1 MSSMFRYMVS
11 FILCAIFSLL
21 SLHAS
26 ARSGT
31 QTNVDQAQHVTDGK
45 GIPQLSIENL
55 GTVPHPAWTGLYALA
70 YAGVEDYDPALNLKA
85 DSELFN
91 SAVDWL
97 KANLAQDEHGLWVWQ
112 YSFDSTY
119 NDVSIAAPWSS
130 AFAQAVGIQAL
141 LAHWKQTG
149 DRESLVVAK
158 KAAESLFVPLKKG
171 GFLFSSGDDVWFEEV
186 PAPENNPSHILNG
199 HMRTLLALAELA
211 DATGEKRYGEWFVK
225 GSDTLLRW
233 LPLYDAG
240 YWLRYDLNPRK
251 EELLFRLANPYGF
264 ANPEL
269 AIDRIVLRDPLTGE
283 ESVLDVGAQGDAEG
297 PLRIAGNDW
306 GQIEE
311 VDGRTVRR
319 LRPAIGEKQDISSDG
334 QMVSPYSYFYL
345 TLPNRWVDN
354 LRTERFELTV
364 EYFDEQPGN
373 LAVEMRSIA
382 PGPTFRPLADGDLLL
397 SGSGRWR
404 NWKIPVFPR
413 NLGYWVGDSYASKHA
428 QYLKSLA
435 SRVPA
440 FSTWVE
446 VAESYM
452 NHRESGDD
460 FVIID
465 AKPMKL
471 PNQTPMLP
479 VYTLDKSGVV
489 TQWRPSASTR
499 YYSDGSYDPSS
510 DPGSPVYSPFIVA
523 TQVLTP
529 REVGQGGY
537 VAPDKDQVTSKS
549 ALNWFKSENNQV
561 RLGNGSVVYHFE
573 FENSYNDVV
582 TSPGWAS
589 SFGQAYVLKAL
600 RFALENT
607 EDASLKE
614 LLKKIAYAYE
624 VPVSQGGVSSLS
636 KDDKVFFE
644 EVPNATHVL
653 NGHLISVSELAGAA
667 TYLDDVRVHNL
678 VRAGV
683 ETLRARLAGF
693 DTGYWLRYDSNPK
706 KELLFQIDWL
716 EGERSPLIANIELQ
730 SPQFKKKVSL
740 DVARKDAFEGAARIS
755 GNDWSHQS
763 EADGRIVR
771 GFLNGYENSRED
783 KSAGMRHQVYM
794 FMPLPV
800 WEFDDYF
807 DVQPH
812 RLAIRYK
819 DVAPGRFN
827 LKVQPVHEGN
837 VLEFVPLRN
846 AVLEM
851 VGDQQWKTAYVEIR
865 PQDMGWYKG
874 PDYQVYEI
882 AQLKEIADITGD
894 WFFSQ
899 YAERHEYYLK
909 AKVAGHPVILEPEKI
924 APSVSFIDS
933 IKKLF

>member
-171 GFLFSSGDDVWFEEV
+171 GFLFSSGDDVWFEEI
-186 PAPENNPSHILNG
+186 PAPQNNPSHILNG

-211 DATGEKRYGEWFVK
+211 DATGEKRYEEWFVK

-297 PLRIAGNDW
+297 SLRIAGNDW
-306 GQIEE
+306 GQIEQI
-311 VDGRTVRR
+311 DGRTVRR

-334 QMVSPYSYFYL
+334 QMASPYSYFYL
-345 TLPNRWVDN
+345 TLPNRWADN

-364 EYFDEQPGN
+364 EYFDEQAGN

-382 PGPTFRPLADGDLLL
+382 PGRAFRPLANGDLLL
-397 SGSGRWR
+397 SGAGKWR
-404 NWKIPVFPR
+404 EWRIPVAPR
-413 NLGYWVGDSYASKHA
+413 SLGYWVGDTYAIKHA
-428 QYLKSLA
+428 EYLQALA
-435 SRVPA
+435 AR
-440 FSTWVE
+440 
-446 VAESYM
+446 VAELVPWAETAEGYWNQLSLGHDY
-452 NHRESGDD
+452 SL
-460 FVIID
+460 V
-465 AKPMKL
+465 KPKPIVL
-471 PNQTPMLP
+471 PEQTPPLP
-479 VYTLDKSGVV
+479 FWSFDAAGVV
-489 TQWRPSASTR
+489 MMHMP
-499 YYSDGSYDPSS
+499 DGDKPN
-510 DPGSPVYSPFIVA
+510 GKAVYSPYIVA
-523 TQVLTP
+523 SQALD
-529 REVGQGGY
+529 GQNMAGL
-537 VAPDKDQVTSKS
+537 PLFFKRF
-549 ALNWFKSENNQV
+549 ALDPQDV
-561 RLGNGSVVYHFE
+561 RKEPAVQWLLNKGNYR
-573 FENSYNDVV
+573 ENSRAAVYEFMFQNVYNDVV
-582 TSPGWAS
+582 TVAPWAS
-589 SFGQAYVLKAL
+589 SFGQNYVLKAL
-600 RFALENT
+600 TAVSAQRSD
-607 EDASLKE
+607 DASLADIISKATN
-614 LLKKIAYAYE
+614 AYT
-624 VPVSQGGVSSLS
+624 VPIESGGFVHSDRLQG
-636 KDDKVFFE
+636 VFFE
-644 EVPNATHVL
+644 EVPNATHIL
-653 NGHLISVSELAGAA
+653 NGHISALPVLHQVSERYGLSTAMTAFQRGVDSVKDF
-667 TYLDDVRVHNL
+667 LDL
-678 VRAGV
+678 Y
-683 ETLRARLAGF
+683 
-693 DTGYWLRYDSNPK
+693 DTGYWLRYDLNPK

-716 EGERSPLIANIELQ
+716 SGEQSPLVASVELQ
-730 SPQFKKKVSL
+730 APQFKKKVIL
-740 DVARKDAFEGAARIS
+740 DVAGDNAFEGPVRIS
-755 GNDWSHQS
+755 GNDWSS
-763 EADGRIVR
+763 VNSVDGRQARSFI
-771 GFLNGYENSRED
+771 NGYAKSRED
-783 KSAGMRHQVYM
+783 KAGGMRHQVYM
-794 FMPLPV
+794 FLRLPRDS
-800 WEFDDYF
+800 FRDYF
-807 DVQPH
+807 DVQSH
-812 RLAIRYK
+812 RLVIKYK
-819 DVAPGRFN
+819 DVAPGRFV
-827 LKVQPVHEGN
+827 LKIQPVHEGN
-837 VLEFVPLRN
+837 VLEFVPLRDG
-846 AVLEM
+846 VLEM
-851 VGDQQWKTAYVEIR
+851 VGDQQWKVAHVELR

-874 PDYQVYEI
+874 PDYQIYEVQ
-882 AQLKEIADITGD
+882 QLKKIAELTGD
-894 WFFSQ
+894 WFFQQ
-899 YAERHEYYLK
+899 YAERHQYYLE
-909 AKVAGHPVILEPEKI
+909 AKQEGRPVIFEPARA
-924 APSVSFIDS
+924 APPHSWINSFKD
-933 IKKLF
+933 FFN